1 MMVTGVS
8 FSLCAKGVL
17 LAAGLASLSTAAH
30 ATALMPHGDA
40 PFVPGLLRPA
50 DFDGDGRMGALTLTR
65 DESGRTAVHVR
76 LSTTGDYV
84 RVTSVDGAPDL
95 QIVKPGSYRGDC
107 GAFSSDCAASVT
119 TATDSLMVNAGGAN
133 VLVHWRDGHFEQD
146 FVKSDEA
153 ALAHAAAALYAF
165 NP

>member
-8 FSLCAKGVL
+8 FSLYAKSAL
-17 LAAGLASLSTAAH
+17 LAAGLAGITAAAH
-30 ATALMPHGDA
+30 ATPLMPRPDT
-40 PFVPGLLRPA
+40 PLVPGLLRPA
-50 DFDGDGRMGALTLTR
+50 DFDGDGRMDSLTLAR
-65 DESGRTAVHVR
+65 DESGRTAVNVR
-76 LSTTGDYV
+76 LSATGDYV
-84 RVTSVDGAPDL
+84 RVTSVDGVPDL

-107 GAFSSDCAASVT
+107 GTFSSDCPASVT
-119 TATDSLMVNAGGAN
+119 TATDSLMVNTGGAN

-153 ALAHAAAALYAF
+153 ALAHAAAALYAL